1 MEFAIS
7 VHKSYTGVKL
17 KRRYKMRNTHK
28 KMLTFQGYV
37 TPGASKDV
45 LLRRFNVVVKKANKK
60 LLLLRYNV
68 GVPIFYK
75 YYEDGMTV
83 LEFGHISLGFKRIL
97 LLFVLWIPFI
107 LPGLIYSLMLY
118 SRARSIVKDA
128 RSILV
133 AENSNLPR
141 VSVTEIEFYG
151 GKIRKHKTSS
161 FSKFVMDTVIGAT
174 ILYVLYQIIIL
185 VMASD
190 ITYYVK

>member
-1 MEFAIS
+1 
-7 VHKSYTGVKL
+7 
-17 KRRYKMRNTHK
+17 MRNTHK

-45 LLRRFNVVVKKANKK
+45 LLRRFNVVVKKANIKVVVKKANKK